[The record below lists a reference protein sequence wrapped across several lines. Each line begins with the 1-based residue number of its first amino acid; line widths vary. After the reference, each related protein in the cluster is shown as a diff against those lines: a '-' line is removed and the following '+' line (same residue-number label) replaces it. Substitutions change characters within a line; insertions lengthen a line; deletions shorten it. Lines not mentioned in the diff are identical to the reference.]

1 MSRRQWRGGLVLS
14 PVLAIAWRGDAQA
27 YRPFDGTDA
36 AIAEPGQVEVELG
49 PAQYLQIG
57 SERTLVAPTV
67 VFNYGLSERWEL
79 VLQGEAVHSL
89 MEDFAQVE
97 PGRQRPVSQGDIAR
111 GQLAGQTGAQHRDGI
126 RLPAARASM
135 TTRPTAPAAALRE
148 SSRSN
153 GRG

>member
-1 MSRRQWRGGLVLS
+1 MTRSALTAGLVLS
-14 PVLAIAWRGDAQA
+14 PVLAIAWHGNAQA

-36 AIAEPGQVEVELG
+36 AIAEPGQVEIELG

-89 MEDFAQVE
+89 MEELKQVE
-97 PGRQRPVSQGDIAR
+97 PCRQRPVSQGNIAR
-111 GQLAGQTGAQHRDGI
+111 GQLARQTGAEHRDGI
-126 RLPAARASM
+126 RLPAAQHQ
-135 TTRPTAPAAALRE
+135 
-148 SSRSN
+148 
-153 GRG
+153 